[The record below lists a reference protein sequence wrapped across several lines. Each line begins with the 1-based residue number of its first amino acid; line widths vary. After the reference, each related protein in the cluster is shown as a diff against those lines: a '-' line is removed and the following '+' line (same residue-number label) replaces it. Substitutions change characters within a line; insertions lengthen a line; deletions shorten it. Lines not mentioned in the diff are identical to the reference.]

1 MRVRRAGSAGR
12 APILTR
18 MKLVIVGVGKLG
30 LALLEGVTSR
40 GVIAPSEIGL
50 LDLNAARVTEIA
62 ERTGAQVVTPADLPG
77 TDRILVS
84 LQPRVFMEAADWLA
98 QENAGYISTMAG
110 VSVAALT
117 RRLGTRRVV
126 RVMPNLAATIG
137 RSQTA
142 ITGPRE
148 ATDAGD
154 LAFAR
159 TLFAAVGDAYEL
171 PEHLFNAFTGMS
183 ASGPAYVAVV
193 AEALADGGVR
203 MGLPRPLA
211 NELAAK
217 LLVSTGELLQL
228 RAHPGLLKDEVA
240 SPGGT
245 TIAGLAALEK
255 AGVRGAL
262 MEAVVQATR
271 RGNELGKDQE

>member
-1 MRVRRAGSAGR
+1 
-12 APILTR
+12 

-50 LDLNAARVTEIA
+50 LDLNTARVTEIA

-255 AGVRGAL
+255 AGMRGAL

>member
-1 MRVRRAGSAGR
+1 MGQGG
-12 APILTR
+12 APILAR

-30 LALLEGVTSR
+30 LALLEGVVAR
-40 GVIAPSEIGL
+40 GVMPASEIGL
-50 LDLNAARVTEIA
+50 LDLNTARSEEIA
-62 ERTGAQVVTPADLPG
+62 ERTGARVVTTAQLPAAE
-77 TDRILVS
+77 RILIS
-84 LQPRVFMEAADWLA
+84 LQPRVFPEAAEWLA
-98 QENAGYISTMAG
+98 QENTGYISTMAG
-110 VSVAALT
+110 VSAAALT
-117 RRLGTRRVV
+117 RRLGTKRVV

-159 TLFAAVGDAYEL
+159 HLFTAVGDAYEL

-228 RAHPGLLKDEVA
+228 RAHPAMLKDEVA

-245 TIAGLAALEK
+245 TIAGLAALES
-255 AGVRGAL
+255 AGVRGGL
-262 MEAVVQATR
+262 IEAVVQATR
-271 RGNELGKDQE
+271 RGTDLGRDQE

>member
-1 MRVRRAGSAGR
+1 
-12 APILTR
+12 

-30 LALLEGVTSR
+30 LALLEGVTTR
-40 GVIAPSEIGL
+40 GMIPAAQIGL
-50 LDLNAARVTEIA
+50 LDANVARAEDIAA
-62 ERTGAQVVTPADLPG
+62 RTGARAVTRTQLGEAE
-77 TDRILVS
+77 RILVA
-84 LQPRVFMEAADWLA
+84 LQPRVFPEVSEWLA
-98 QENAGYISTMAG
+98 CENVGYISTMAG
-110 VSVAALT
+110 VSVGTLV
-117 RRLGTRRVV
+117 RRLGTQRVV

-148 ATDAGD
+148 AQDAGD

-159 TLFAAVGDAYEL
+159 DLFGSVGDTYEL

-217 LLVSTGELLQL
+217 LLVSTGELLQR

-245 TIAGLAALEK
+245 TIAGLEALEA
-255 AGVRGAL
+255 AGVRGGL
-262 MEAVVQATR
+262 MKAVIAATR
-271 RGNELGKDQE
+271 RGTELGHDQE

>member
-1 MRVRRAGSAGR
+1 
-12 APILTR
+12 

-30 LALLEGVTSR
+30 LALLEGVTAR
-40 GVIAPSEIGL
+40 GVIPAAQIGL
-50 LDLNAARVTEIA
+50 LDANAARVEDIA
-62 ERTGAQVVTPADLPG
+62 ARTGARAVTRAHLGDAE
-77 TDRILVS
+77 RILVA
-84 LQPRVFMEAADWLA
+84 LQPRVFPEVSEWLA
-98 QENAGYISTMAG
+98 RENIGYISTMAG
-110 VSVAALT
+110 VSVATLV
-117 RRLGTRRVV
+117 RRLGTQRVV

-148 ATDAGD
+148 AQDAGD

-159 TLFAAVGDAYEL
+159 DLFGAVGDAYEL

-217 LLVSTGELLQL
+217 LLVSTGELLQR

-245 TIAGLAALEK
+245 TIAGLEALEA
-255 AGVRGAL
+255 AGVRGGL
-262 MEAVVQATR
+262 MKAVIAATR
-271 RGNELGKDQE
+271 RGTELGHDQE

>member
-1 MRVRRAGSAGR
+1 
-12 APILTR
+12 

-30 LALLEGVTSR
+30 LALLEGVTAR
-40 GVIAPSEIGL
+40 GVIPAAQIGL
-50 LDLNAARVTEIA
+50 LDANAARVEDIA
-62 ERTGAQVVTPADLPG
+62 ARTGARAVTRAHLGDAE
-77 TDRILVS
+77 RILVA
-84 LQPRVFMEAADWLA
+84 LQPRVFPEVSEWLA
-98 QENAGYISTMAG
+98 RENIGYISTMAG
-110 VSVAALT
+110 VSVATLV
-117 RRLGTRRVV
+117 RRLGTQRVV

-148 ATDAGD
+148 AQDAGD

-159 TLFAAVGDAYEL
+159 DLFGSVGDAYEL

-217 LLVSTGELLQL
+217 LLVSTGELLQR

-245 TIAGLAALEK
+245 TIAGLEALEA
-255 AGVRGAL
+255 AGVRGGL
-262 MEAVVQATR
+262 MKAVIAATR
-271 RGNELGKDQE
+271 RGTELGHDQE